1 MMSRQNYQE
10 SNELIVQKTSSFV
23 SIIIPVFNDAKRL
36 KICLEALENQTYPKS
51 LYEVIVVDNG
61 SDPSQDIQGV
71 VAQFGQAIA
80 SYESTPGSYAAR
92 NKGIS
97 LAKGEIIAFT
107 DADCIPAAN
116 WIEQGV
122 KNLRQIPNCGLVA
135 GKIEIFFKNPQQLTT
150 VELYESIMA
159 LPQKEFLEKH
169 QYGATANVFT
179 FRSVIDKVGC
189 FDASLKSSGD
199 VEWGQRVASFGYKQI
214 YAEDTCVSHPARY
227 SFNDLY
233 KRTLRHAGGYYDLQ
247 IKKEK
252 SFLERNKRFFTSLA
266 QDLTPP
272 LMFAFNIFSDSRL
285 KGFQQKLKVSLVL
298 MFIRYVS
305 AWEKLKLKFGGVS
318 ARE

>member
-1 MMSRQNYQE
+1 MSH
-10 SNELIVQKTSSFV
+10 LSSPFV
-23 SIIIPVFNDAKRL
+23 SVIIPVFNDAKRL

-61 SDPSQDIQGV
+61 SDEAEDIEGV
-71 VAQFGQAIA
+71 VAQFEKAIA
-80 SYESTPGSYAAR
+80 TYESAPGSYAAR

-97 LAKGEIIAFT
+97 LAKGEVIAFT
-107 DADCIPAAN
+107 DADCIPAPD
-116 WIEQGV
+116 WLEKGV
-122 KNLRQIPNCGLVA
+122 ENLLQTPNCGLVA
-135 GKIEIFFKNPQQLTT
+135 GKIEIFFKNPKQLTT

-159 LPQKEFLEKH
+159 LPQREFLEKH

-179 FRSVIDKVGC
+179 FKNVIDKVGG

-199 VEWGQRVASFGYKQI
+199 VEWGQRVASFGYKPI

-227 SFNDLY
+227 SFNDIY

-252 SFLERNKRFFTSLA
+252 SFLERNKRFFISLA

-272 LMFAFNIFSDSRL
+272 LMFAFNLFLDSRL
-285 KGFQQKLKVSLVL
+285 KGVQQKLKVSLVL
-298 MFIRYVS
+298 IFIRYVS